1 MVKPGYK
8 QTEVGVIPEDWEDKT
23 LGELG
28 KISMCKRIFAEQ
40 TSETGEI
47 PFFKIGTF
55 GKSPDAYISRSLYE
69 EYKKRFSYPKKGDV
83 LISAAGTLGRTVV
96 FDGKDSYFQ
105 DSNIVWLDVDQEQ
118 ICNEY
123 LYHYYKVIQW
133 ASSEGSTIARLYNGI
148 ISATHI
154 ALPSMA
160 EQKRI
165 ATVLSEI
172 DEMISWTEK
181 QVDKKKAIKQG
192 AMQELLTG
200 KKRLP
205 GFTGGWK
212 TVKLEDISLKITDGS
227 HESPP
232 EVDVG
237 YYMPSVKDMT
247 EVGFDYSECKK
258 ISLADFRKLE
268 RNGCRPDVGDVLIA
282 KDGSILKYAFVQEKE
297 ENIVIL
303 SSIAIVKPCPSRVDS
318 YYLAQYF
325 RQQSFVERVVTNYK
339 SGTGV
344 PRIVLK
350 GFKQITLFLPASVAE
365 QTAIASIL
373 VDMDKEIAELEQK
386 LAKYRQIKQGMMQQL
401 LTGKTRLV

>member
-1 MVKPGYK
+1 MHYGDILFACSGETKEDIAKCATIIDDAEIYAGGDIIILSPRIKVDPIFMGFMLNTPEVIQQKSQKAQGDAVVHISTESLKLIEIPIPEYEEQVKIATILSDIDELTV
-8 QTEVGVIPEDWEDKT
+8 QTE
-23 LGELG
+23 
-28 KISMCKRIFAEQ
+28 
-40 TSETGEI
+40 
-47 PFFKIGTF
+47 
-55 GKSPDAYISRSLYE
+55 SL
-69 EYKKRFSYPKKGDV
+69 
-83 LISAAGTLGRTVV
+83 
-96 FDGKDSYFQ
+96 
-105 DSNIVWLDVDQEQ
+105 
-118 ICNEY
+118 
-123 LYHYYKVIQW
+123 
-133 ASSEGSTIARLYNGI
+133 IA
-148 ISATHI
+148 
-154 ALPSMA
+154 
-160 EQKRI
+160 
-165 ATVLSEI
+165 
-172 DEMISWTEK
+172 
-181 QVDKKKAIKQG
+181 KKKAVKQG

-401 LTGKTRLV
+401 LTGKIRLV